1 MNWLE
6 RTMTAAGRGAAWLL
20 PAGRRDWVAAVWAEA
35 HEVPP
40 GLARLV
46 WRAGGVWMLAREALM
61 PRRLGRAA
69 VFAVA
74 AAFAAWAAWPQPGVG
89 HAAES
94 QFHVIATVL
103 LLAGLPLLA
112 RRFFGSASP
121 GRAGRSLRVLCCAA
135 VLAFLPALAVVEA
148 FANLTPAQ
156 PAYRYIFC
164 IAQGWSNTQGCGGV
178 PGRSTGG
185 PPWAGEIVLML
196 LTIGYVGVIL
206 FLTSRR
212 SQVTRSTLAI
222 GAGMGL
228 LFGVVMFAVAPL
240 GLNKW
245 ATDPWLPGSTAD
257 PLVALAWILLFGGPA
272 AAAVLAARRCRRP
285 DGTKPPYTV
294 RIGQGIAAG
303 VLANGTAALF
313 TAALGTGTVALMLKS
328 AWLLHWLNHGQ
339 QLTAVVTYRYEIYAG
354 TGAFAYVVMLIFFPV
369 IGLIMSSVAA
379 AIANPAPRQPGPR
392 TDGDG
397 GPPSP
402 GRAPVP

>member
-1 MNWLE
+1 MGKLS
-6 RTMTAAGRGAAWLL
+6 RVVAAGE
-20 PAGRRDWVAAVWAEA
+20 GRA
-35 HEVPP
+35 
-40 GLARLV
+40 ARLV
-46 WRAGGVWMLAREALM
+46 PAAL
-61 PRRLGRAA
+61 
-69 VFAVA
+69 FA
-74 AAFAAWAAWPQPGVG
+74 AAAAWAAWPQPPVG
-89 HAAES
+89 HALTS
-94 QFHVIATVL
+94 QVGVITTVL

-112 RRFFGSASP
+112 RRFFGPASP
-121 GRAGRSLRVLCCAA
+121 GRAGRSLRVFCCAA
-135 VLAFLPALAVVEA
+135 VLAFLPALAIVEA

-240 GLNKW
+240 GLNNS

-257 PLVALAWILLFGGPA
+257 PLVALAWILLLGGPA

-285 DGTKPPYTV
+285 DGTKLPYTV

-313 TAALGTGTVALMLKS
+313 TAALGSGTVALMLKS
-328 AWLLHWLNHGQ
+328 PWLLRWLNHGQ
-339 QLTAVVTYRYEIYAG
+339 QLTAAAAYRYEIYAG

-369 IGLIMSSVAA
+369 IGLIISSVAA

-392 TDGDG
+392 TAGHG